1 MYPSHDFNEIMP
13 TIFRRFVEKEAHD
26 WRQIYKVRH
35 THMQE
40 CCFLS
45 SRDVDLTTGAPTT

>member
-1 MYPSHDFNEIMP
+1 MP

-35 THMQE
+35 THTHIQK
-40 CCFLS
+40 CRFLS
-45 SRDVDLTTGAPTT
+45 SNNDDLTTGAPTT

>member
-1 MYPSHDFNEIMP
+1 MFPSHDFNEIMP

-35 THMQE
+35 THTHTHISKNVAS
-40 CCFLS
+40 FH
-45 SRDVDLTTGAPTT
+45 PTTMI

>member
-1 MYPSHDFNEIMP
+1 MFPSHDFNEIMP

-35 THMQE
+35 THTHTHIYPKMSLPFIQQ
-40 CCFLS
+40 
-45 SRDVDLTTGAPTT
+45 R

>member
-1 MYPSHDFNEIMP
+1 MFPSHDFNEIMP

-35 THMQE
+35 THTHTYPKMSLPFIQQ
-40 CCFLS
+40 
-45 SRDVDLTTGAPTT
+45 R